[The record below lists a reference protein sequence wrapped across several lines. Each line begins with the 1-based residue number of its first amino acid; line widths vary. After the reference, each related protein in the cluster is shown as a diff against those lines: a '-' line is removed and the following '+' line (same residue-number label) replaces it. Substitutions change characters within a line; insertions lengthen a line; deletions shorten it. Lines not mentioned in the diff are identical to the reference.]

1 MLDIV
6 RDLWQYDFL
15 RHALIAGV
23 LASVVCGIIGAY
35 VVVKR
40 IVFIAGGISH
50 TAYGG
55 IGLGYFLG
63 FNPIIGA
70 VIFSLI
76 GAGGIALIRQKA
88 RQLEDTLIGIM
99 WATGMAVGIVLI
111 EKTPGYA
118 PNLMSY
124 LFGNIL
130 TVPTYDLYIMGIL
143 DIVII
148 VIVTL
153 LFKELQA
160 LTFDEEYAQVSGLP
174 VAFLNV
180 LLLCLIALTVVILIR
195 VVGIILVI
203 ALLTIPAAITIQF
216 SHNLKKMMIY
226 SVILGIIFTTA
237 GLILSE
243 VYNITS
249 GATIIFVSCSAYI
262 ISLLARWLIGK
273 LGRLRPLRS

>member
-1 MLDIV
+1 MIDILG
-6 RDLWQYDFL
+6 DLWHYEFL

-23 LASVVCGIIGAY
+23 LASIVCGIVGSY

-70 VIFSLI
+70 VIFSLTA
-76 GAGGIALIRQKA
+76 AGVIVWIRQKA

-99 WATGMAVGIVLI
+99 WASGMAIGIVLI

-130 TVPTYDLYIMGIL
+130 TVPGYDLFLMGVL
-143 DIVII
+143 DILIIFVVIA
-148 VIVTL
+148 
-153 LFKELQA
+153 LFKEFKA
-160 LTFDEEYAQVSGLP
+160 LAFDEEYAVISGLP
-174 VAFLNV
+174 VGLLNL

-195 VVGIILVI
+195 VVGVILVI
-203 ALLTIPAAITIQF
+203 ALLTIPAAIAIQF
-216 SHNLKKMMIY
+216 VYDLRKMMVL
-226 SVILGIIFTTA
+226 SILLGMIFTTV
-237 GLILSE
+237 GLVLSE
-243 VYNITS
+243 AYNITS
-249 GATIIFVSCSAYI
+249 GATIIFVACASYV
-262 ISLLARWLIGK
+262 ISLALKYARNKFAGMK
-273 LGRLRPLRS
+273 RA

>member
-1 MLDIV
+1 MIEII

-15 RHALIAGV
+15 RHALFAGI
-23 LASVVCGIIGAY
+23 LASVACGIIGAY
-35 VVVKR
+35 IVVKR

-70 VIFSLI
+70 IIFSLA

-99 WATGMAVGIVLI
+99 WALGMAIGIMLI
-111 EKTPGYA
+111 DKTPGYA

-130 TVPTYDLYIMGIL
+130 TVPTYDLFLMAVL
-143 DIVII
+143 DIVIFAA
-148 VIVTL
+148 VAL
-153 LFKELQA
+153 LFKEFQA
-160 LTFDEEYAQVSGLP
+160 LTFDEEYAEISGLP
-174 VAFLNV
+174 VAFLNS
-180 LLLCLIALTVVILIR
+180 LLLCLIAMTVVILIR
-195 VVGIILVI
+195 IVGIILII

-226 SVILGIIFTTA
+226 SVLLGIIFTTS

-243 VYNITS
+243 TYNITS
-249 GATIIFVSCSAYI
+249 GATIIFIACASYA
-262 ISLLARWLIGK
+262 ISLLIRWLIK
-273 LGRLRPLRS
+273 VVRK

>member
-1 MLDIV
+1 MIEIV

-15 RHALIAGV
+15 RHALIAGI
-23 LASVVCGIIGAY
+23 LASIVCGIIGAY

-70 VIFSLI
+70 VIFSLA

-99 WATGMAVGIVLI
+99 WAMGMAVGIILI

-130 TVPTYDLYIMGIL
+130 TVPTYDLYLMGTL

-148 VIVTL
+148 VTVTL
-153 LFKELQA
+153 LYKELQA
-160 LTFDEEYAQVSGLP
+160 LTFDEEYAIVSGLP
-174 VAFLNV
+174 VAFLNI

-216 SHNLKKMMIY
+216 SHNLKKMMVY
-226 SVILGIIFTTA
+226 SVILGIFFTTT

-243 VYNITS
+243 IYDITS
-249 GATIIFVSCSAYI
+249 GATIIIVSCAAYV
-262 ISLLARWLIGK
+262 ISLLARWLFRVLK
-273 LGRLRPLRS
+273 N

>member
-1 MLDIV
+1 MIEII

-15 RHALIAGV
+15 RHALFAGI
-23 LASVVCGIIGAY
+23 LASVACGIIGAY
-35 VVVKR
+35 IVVKR

-70 VIFSLI
+70 IIFSLA

-99 WATGMAVGIVLI
+99 WALGMAIGIMLI
-111 EKTPGYA
+111 DKTPGYA

-130 TVPTYDLYIMGIL
+130 TVPTYDLFLMAVL
-143 DIVII
+143 DIVIFAA
-148 VIVTL
+148 VAL
-153 LFKELQA
+153 LFKEFQA
-160 LTFDEEYAQVSGLP
+160 LTFDEEYAEISGLP
-174 VAFLNV
+174 VAFLNS
-180 LLLCLIALTVVILIR
+180 LLLCLIAMTVVILIR
-195 VVGIILVI
+195 IVGIILII

-226 SVILGIIFTTA
+226 SVLLGIIFTTS

-243 VYNITS
+243 TYNITS
-249 GATIIFVSCSAYI
+249 GATIIFIACASYV
-262 ISLLARWLIGK
+262 ISLLIRWLIK
-273 LGRLRPLRS
+273 VVRK